1 MSFWSHLNG
10 VKAYTIVPNLKK
22 YDNMNIKELIAEGKK
37 IESLLQYVP
46 AGEGV
51 IRMYPVYRPTDVD
64 EYYRWKEFS
73 IRFLKLYYPTEEERF
88 FKYSEEFE
96 KHHYLPHYIS
106 NMIGVLEACKVFPS
120 ESMTRLKAD
129 EERESEIVKVQDLEQ
144 QYLEQTGKE
153 RVHLS
158 TSAFHDWHAAACVL
172 FDKWFYPTD
181 EDWVKFQDIDGGG
194 NGYALKYEYDKIYS
208 SYQILIARLKDGRGL
223 KGMARQQNV
232 SRQIKKTDT
241 LSKVNIFISY
251 AHADLKWLE
260 RLKKHLKVL
269 AKYSGSVE
277 YWEDT
282 KMRGGDKWRDEITAA
297 INKANVAILL
307 VSTDFLASDFI
318 ASDEL
323 PPILRKAV
331 EEGTRVLPLIVA
343 PCSFEVSEISDFQ
356 AINSPDRTLADLAND
371 EAAIDRVY
379 LELVKTIQGLL

>member
-1 MSFWSHLNG
+1 
-10 VKAYTIVPNLKK
+10 
-22 YDNMNIKELIAEGKK
+22 MNINELIAQGRK

-46 AGEGV
+46 ASEGV
-51 IRMYPVYRPTDVD
+51 IRLYSVYRPTDVD

-73 IRFLKLYYPTEEERF
+73 IRFLQLYYPTEVERF

-96 KHHYLPHYIS
+96 KHHYLPHFIS
-106 NMIGVLEACKVFPS
+106 NMIGVLEACEAFPS
-120 ESMTRLKAD
+120 ESMSQLKGV
-129 EERESEIVKVQDLEQ
+129 EEREAEIAKVQDLEQ
-144 QYLEQTGKE
+144 QYREQTGKE
-153 RVHLS
+153 RVHMS
-158 TSAFHDWHAAACVL
+158 ISAFHDWHAAACIL

-181 EDWVKFQDIDGGG
+181 EDWIKFQDIDGGG
-194 NGYALKYEYDKIYS
+194 NGYVLKYEYDKIYS
-208 SYQILIARLKDGRGL
+208 SYHKLIARLKDGRGL
-223 KGMARQQNV
+223 KGMVAQQSV
-232 SRQIKKTDT
+232 SRYVKQTGA

-269 AKYSGSVE
+269 AKYSGCVE

-318 ASDEL
+318 ANDEL

-331 EEGTRVLPLIVA
+331 VEGTRVLPLIVA

-356 AINSPDRTLADLAND
+356 AINSPDRTLADLGND